1 MPIIIDDIRRS
12 PTPLSYEGDLEVI
25 GTIRSGVTMEVLGDL
40 KVYGNVEDALIDV
53 KGSVGI
59 EGGFLGTGAGQIR
72 CEGRFSSRFIQ
83 GQRVIA
89 KGGIKVHGGVLSA
102 EIFSSSS
109 VDVGG
114 SIVGGQV
121 HAYKRIEASAL
132 GSTRPVM
139 TRLEVGVDPVVSLEI
154 DNLEKEAMQ
163 LTKRRLECL
172 KNLESLSRQVG
183 KELEDRKR
191 DLEATAS
198 GLLADVVLIA
208 QRIVDLR
215 QRARLNYD
223 SEIVVR
229 YRCLPPAEIVICFA
243 SRCFEEEMEP
253 SRFILAKGSVLR
265 EPLGGWGKNG

>member
-12 PTPLSYEGDLEVI
+12 PIPLSYQGDLEVI

-40 KVYGNVEDALIDV
+40 KVYGNVEDAVIDV
-53 KGSVGI
+53 KGSVWI

-72 CEGRFSSRFIQ
+72 CEGKFSCRFIQ

-89 KGGIKVHGGVLSA
+89 KGDVRVRGGVLSA
-102 EIFSSSS
+102 EIFSSGS
-109 VDVGG
+109 VGVEGA
-114 SIVGGQV
+114 IVGGQV
-121 HAYKRIEASAL
+121 HAYRRIEASAI
-132 GSTRPVM
+132 GSIRPVM
-139 TRLEVGVDPVVSLEI
+139 TRLEVGIDPVVSLEI
-154 DNLEKEAMQ
+154 DDLEKEAMR

-172 KNLESLSRQVG
+172 KNLESLPKQGG
-183 KELEDRKR
+183 KDLEDSKR

-198 GLLADVVLIA
+198 AILADIVLIA

-229 YRCLPPAEIVICFA
+229 NRCWPPNEIVICFA
-243 SRCFEEEMEP
+243 SKCFDQEMEP
-253 SRFILAKGSVLR
+253 SRFILAKDSVLR